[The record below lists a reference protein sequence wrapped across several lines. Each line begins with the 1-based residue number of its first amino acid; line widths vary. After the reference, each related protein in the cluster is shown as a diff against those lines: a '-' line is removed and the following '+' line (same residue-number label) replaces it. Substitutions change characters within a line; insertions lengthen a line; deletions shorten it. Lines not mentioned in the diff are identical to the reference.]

1 MVPIRSRPPRPS
13 DPSPARF
20 RNDQGVRACACGVSL
35 HRSQCMTWVFYVR
48 AMRASRITWCSICTL
63 SPPRPQRAAR
73 AQTDVQRSEL
83 RVGTHNLDD
92 SFAVTLHTLLLC
104 RLTTRKREENSLLFK
119 FQIFSSKTDL
129 FFSETTSGN
138 PRSHNLKLEREIANS
153 QPFVLQRWIPGT
165 SQGTAPFPLPE
176 AEKV

>member
-92 SFAVTLHTLLLC
+92 SFAVTLHTLLF

-129 FFSETTSGN
+129 FLSETTSGN
-138 PRSHNLKLEREIANS
+138 PRSHNLKLEREIAKS